1 VRLRL
6 RITDQP
12 GQLAKVATIIGK
24 AGGNIVEVQHGRLF
38 GGVVAKAADLDVT
51 VETRD
56 RAHIGELVAGLQAG
70 GFTVRVLEGVEA

>member
-1 VRLRL
+1 M
-6 RITDQP
+6 
-12 GQLAKVATIIGK
+12 
-24 AGGNIVEVQHGRLF
+24 
-38 GGVVAKAADLDVT
+38 VAKAADLDVT